1 MKLKRLVLFIF
12 MLSAPALTF
21 SVCAQDSVNYSK
33 KKASSKLNK
42 AADVL
47 KESLAKDDDEETAR
61 QYEALSKEFTAKGDY
76 AKAEEYIKKALDIY
90 TRLNRKKDMVSA
102 SRGLAKAQ
110 ESQNKI
116 EPAIANYQSAA
127 GAADDRNMERLNSND
142 ANRLRNADNPKA
154 QLDYA
159 KSNAR
164 LFEKKGASD
173 EASNAYKQLAKTQT
187 EQNQVEEAVGNY
199 QKAIETATRPEEADN
214 LKKEMVKVL
223 VADKQLDKAIAVSE
237 NLLNKAK
244 AEKNTE
250 QQIEQLSA
258 LAHIYQQGNDTTK
271 TESLL
276 KESYELAIKT
286 NNTIRAKQAVVALSQ
301 FYTANKTPQ
310 KSLPYYNDFINRLDS
325 MIHAD
330 SSLMDAKI
338 FEITETRI
346 RELEKERVLQN
357 ELMARKTRF
366 NYVLIGSVVLML
378 VFVFLIWRA
387 LHAIRIK
394 NKKIALQSLRREMNP
409 HFIFN
414 SLNSVNQYIAENN
427 ELEANKYLTSYS
439 GLMRNIMENSNK
451 DFVTLAVETEQ
462 LKKYLDLEHQRFHDK
477 FDYLLNIDDQLD
489 PDMVMIPNMLIQP
502 HLENAIWHGLRY
514 KDAKGLLMINFRK
527 TDKNIQITIS
537 DDGIGLTKSKQLK
550 TTHQKTHQSRGI
562 TNTEERM
569 NLLNDLYKTRI
580 VFSIT
585 EVTVAGKS
593 GTIVTITMP
602 LIARK

>member
-1 MKLKRLVLFIF
+1 
-12 MLSAPALTF
+12 
-21 SVCAQDSVNYSK
+21 
-33 KKASSKLNK
+33 
-42 AADVL
+42 
-47 KESLAKDDDEETAR
+47 
-61 QYEALSKEFTAKGDY
+61 LSKEFTAKGDY
-76 AKAEEYIKKALDIY
+76 PKAEEYMKKALDIY
-90 TRLNRKKDMVSA
+90 TRLNRRKDMA
-102 SRGLAKAQ
+102 ATSRGLARAQ

-116 EPAIANYQSAA
+116 VPAIANYQSAA
-127 GAADDRNMERLNSND
+127 GASVDRSTYRLNSND
-142 ANRLRNADNPKA
+142 ANRLLNADNPKA
-154 QLDYA
+154 QLGYA
-159 KSNAR
+159 RNSVD
-164 LFEKKGASD
+164 LVEEKGTSD
-173 EASNAYKQLAKTQT
+173 ETSNAYKQLAKTQT
-187 EQNQVEEAVGNY
+187 EQNQVKDAVGNY

-223 VADKQLDKAIAVSE
+223 VADKQLDKAAAVTE

-244 AEKNTE
+244 KNKDAE
-250 QQIEQLSA
+250 QQIEQLNT
-258 LAHIYQQGNDTTK
+258 LANIYQQGKDSTK
-271 TESLL
+271 TEALL

-286 NNTIRAKQAVVALSQ
+286 NNTILAKQAVVALSR
-301 FYTANKTPQ
+301 FYAATKAPQ
-310 KSLPYYNDFINRLDS
+310 KSLPYYNDFVNRLDS

-330 SSLMDAKI
+330 SSLIDAKI
-338 FEITETRI
+338 FEVTETRI

-357 ELMARKTRF
+357 ELMARKTKF
-366 NYVLIGSVVLML
+366 NYVLIGSVLLMMIL
-378 VFVFLIWRA
+378 VFLIGRA
-387 LHAIRIK
+387 LYAIRIK

-477 FDYLLNIDDQLD
+477 FDYTLTIDDKLD

-514 KDAKGLLMINFRK
+514 KDMKGLLVLDFRK
-527 TDKNIQITIS
+527 TDKNIKITIS
-537 DDGIGLTKSKQLK
+537 DNGIGLSKSKQLK
-550 TTHQKTHQSRGI
+550 TANQKTHQSRGI
-562 TNTEERM
+562 TNTEERL

-580 VFSIT
+580 SLNMT
-585 EVTVAGKS
+585 EVTDAGKS

-602 LIARK
+602 LIAKK